1 MIYKESMMS
10 DFFVEWFKMQLLPAL
25 NTPHVMLVFIPSIS
39 WMNCASK
46 IDTFSYLYSLI
57 PQI

>member
-1 MIYKESMMS
+1 MS

-39 WMNCASK
+39 WMNFTLK
-46 IDTFSYLYSLI
+46 INTFSYLYQLI
-57 PQI
+57 HQI